1 MWATSHFSPRVCAP
15 YLKVLSYKEVF
26 LRVIFTFYLF
36 IFSFGIHAF
45 DFGEGKIEIPFAFE
59 GPVTANPT
67 PGVEVYGFTKNHFVG
82 GKSAL
87 LQISKF
93 SPPGGVPKL
102 DEEERARYSKQYLLQ
117 FLGGIER
124 QRSNFEKTQVEM
136 IAISGVPT
144 AKINWNGV
152 ANGESLHGVMYCLI
166 HSGSIL
172 SFHTQDFTSFDS
184 EFIDLAVTSIE
195 SLELER

>member
-1 MWATSHFSPRVCAP
+1 M
-15 YLKVLSYKEVF
+15 
-26 LRVIFTFYLF
+26 RVIFTFCLF
-36 IFSFGIHAF
+36 IFSFGSHAF
-45 DFGEGKIEIPFAFE
+45 EFGGGKIEIPFAFE

-67 PGVEVYGFTKNHFVG
+67 PGVEVFGFTKNHFVG

-93 SPPGGVPKL
+93 SPPGGVPEL
-102 DEEERARYSKQYLLQ
+102 DEEERARFSKQYLLQ

-136 IAISGVPT
+136 ITISGVPT
-144 AKINWNGV
+144 AKINWKGV

-166 HSGSIL
+166 HSGSIM
-172 SFHTQDFTSFDS
+172 SFHTKDFTSYDS